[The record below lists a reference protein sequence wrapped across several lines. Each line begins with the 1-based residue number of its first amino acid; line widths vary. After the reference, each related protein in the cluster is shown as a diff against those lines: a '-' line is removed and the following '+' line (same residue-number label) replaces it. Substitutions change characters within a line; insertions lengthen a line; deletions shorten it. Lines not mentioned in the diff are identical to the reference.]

1 LYKFNTFM
9 FVQQYV
15 KVLRFARLK
24 IASWVSPMIKSWY
37 FDWCFLLNSFVL
49 LDKLLKYN
57 IFMCGHQYVK
67 DFCDFQD
74 WIAGDDLSIPHFF
87 IFFFISLL
95 TIFQPTPSHISCFTT
110 FRIQWCDCRFLFCFS
125 TQHFLMPLA
134 WLHSSHDVFIL
145 FSGWNGS
152 LPLRRFPTLPTSL
165 TILLPL

>member
-1 LYKFNTFM
+1 M

-24 IASWVSPMIKSWY
+24 IASWVLPMIKLWY
-37 FDWCFLLNSFVL
+37 SDWCFLLNSFVL
-49 LDKLLKYN
+49 PDKLLKYN

-74 WIAGDDLSIPHFF
+74 WIAGEDSPIPHFF
-87 IFFFISLL
+87 IFLFISLL
-95 TIFQPTPSHISCFTT
+95 TIFQPTPSHVSCFTT
-110 FRIQWCDCRFLFCFS
+110 FWIQWCNSHFLFCFS
-125 TQHFLMPLA
+125 TQCFLMPLA
-134 WLHSSHDVFIL
+134 WLHSSHNVFIL

-152 LPLRRFPTLPTSL
+152 LPRWRFPTLLTSL